1 MVFTTFLDPPLLTVA
16 FISYSTFD
24 RDAVVASNHYFFC
37 SHFFHLIAISLNIS
51 KQSIQVV
58 QRINGG
64 GNGFE

>member
-1 MVFTTFLDPPLLTVA
+1 MVFPTFLDPPVLTVA

-24 RDAVVASNHYFFC
+24 RNAVVASIHDFFC
-37 SHFFHLIAISLNIS
+37 SHFFHLTAISLNIS
-51 KQSIQVV
+51 KQNIHVV